1 MGDLVIV
8 AYRPKPGYEEELL
21 KLVRRH
27 VPELRALNL
36 VTDRPAQAMRAR
48 DGTLVET
55 FEWREGAVAQAH
67 EHPAVL
73 ALWEEFAVC
82 ADYVPLR
89 ELPEAGDLFAQFQP
103 IQCH

>member
-1 MGDLVIV
+1 MGDLEIV

-36 VTDRPAQAMRAR
+36 VTDRPAQAMR
-48 DGTLVET
+48 DGTVVET
-55 FEWREGAVAQAH
+55 FEWREGAVEQAH

-73 ALWEEFAVC
+73 TLWEEFALC

-89 ELPEAGDLFAQFQP
+89 ERPEAGDLFGQFQP
-103 IQCH
+103 VHYD